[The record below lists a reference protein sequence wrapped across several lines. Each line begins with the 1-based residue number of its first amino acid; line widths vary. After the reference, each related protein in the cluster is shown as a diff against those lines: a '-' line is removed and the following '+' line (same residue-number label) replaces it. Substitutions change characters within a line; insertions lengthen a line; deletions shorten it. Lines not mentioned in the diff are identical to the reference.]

1 MRLGNPEDIFYV
13 CSIFLYTLV
22 SSLII
27 SQAIVFDPEYD
38 RNCVYQLLSRI
49 PVSWDLLEMIQYDGK
64 LWLTM
69 TVIDM
74 SLQLSFLFITYYLVE
89 RETYLAWVNQVG
101 PTLAQRFKELF
112 TAFWSGVKFHQPG
125 VQILPECRM
134 LRLHCRCRRTLV
146 LEVLQRTS
154 QPYNHSA
161 WCVVP

>member
-64 LWLTM
+64 LGVTM

-112 TAFWSGVKFHQPG
+112 TAFWSK
-125 VQILPECRM
+125 I
-134 LRLHCRCRRTLV
+134 
-146 LEVLQRTS
+146 S
-154 QPYNHSA
+154 SA
-161 WCVVP
+161 WCPNSSRVPHAQAPLSMSEDTRTRSSAKNVSTV